1 LNSQESGFFNT
12 PFGRT
17 SQRAKAARLEFMSN
31 TRRDFGFFADG
42 SSRNLLV
49 AILI

>member
-1 LNSQESGFFNT
+1 
-12 PFGRT
+12 
-17 SQRAKAARLEFMSN
+17 MSN